1 MLRITQA
8 TVASEYSAITSV
20 LLLLYSANTDD
31 SYIYIAPGSYLFFN
45 TTNGLPRRLI
55 TSCANLSVSC
65 DLHSG
70 WYKYKTAIIIS
81 DEIIVAYAVFLYFC
95 GTRERI
101 QLPTPYT

>member
-20 LLLLYSANTDD
+20 LLLLYSANTMIHISLPVRIFFSTQIT
-31 SYIYIAPGSYLFFN
+31 SYC
-45 TTNGLPRRLI
+45 RLI

-70 WYKYKTAIIIS
+70 WYKYKTAIIIN
-81 DEIIVAYAVFLYFC
+81 DKIIVALPYLC
-95 GTRERI
+95 RIREKI
-101 QLPTPYT
+101 QLSTPYT